1 MKKELSPATIG
12 AVIVVVGLVIVAVGW
27 KVLGGGK
34 SNVSPAS
41 QMQMM
46 KNMKTPNA
54 P

>member
-1 MKKELSPATIG
+1 MNKQLSPGVVG
-12 AVIVVVGLVIVAVGW
+12 AVIAVAVLVLVVVGW
-27 KVLGGGK
+27 KMLGGGK
-34 SNVSPAS
+34 SDVSPAA

>member
-1 MKKELSPATIG
+1 MKKELSPGMVG
-12 AVIVVVGLVIVAVGW
+12 AVIAVVVLVIVVVGW
-27 KVLGGGK
+27 KVIGGGK
-34 SNVSPAS
+34 SDVSPAS